1 MAQAESTSRLRPRES
16 PALLSLVI
24 PCFNEEA
31 MVPTLRAR
39 LGQLP
44 GLLGVPLEL
53 VLVDDGSSDHTLEL
67 LLEWAA
73 AEPTVKFVGFSR
85 NFGHQLAVTAG
96 LDHASGDAVVI
107 MDADLQDPPEVIV
120 EMLAR
125 YRQGYDVVYGRREQ
139 RAGESA
145 FKRFTA
151 WAFYRL
157 MRAFVMKEL
166 PADAGDFRLVSRP
179 CLDALNRMRETHR
192 FLRGMVTWVG
202 FPQTAVTYT
211 RAGRAAGET
220 KYPFHKM
227 LRFAITAALS
237 FSPAPLRLSF
247 LLATLL
253 TLGGLGYGAW
263 ALWSSWAPGG
273 NAVSALIVLVC
284 LVGGALFFA
293 LGIQGEYLARV
304 LEEVKG
310 RPLYLVAT
318 RANCDAPARAADVA
332 GLRAAARRHGD

>member
-1 MAQAESTSRLRPRES
+1 MAQVQSTSRRRPRDN

-24 PCFNEEA
+24 PCFNEA
-31 MVPTLRAR
+31 PMIPTLRER

-44 GLLGVPLEL
+44 ATLGVPVEL
-53 VLVDDGSSDHTLEL
+53 VLVDDGSSDQTLDL

-73 AEPTVKFVGFSR
+73 ASPAVKVVGFSR

-125 YRQGYDVVYGRREQ
+125 YREGYDVVYGQRET

-145 FKRFTA
+145 FKRCSA
-151 WAFYRL
+151 WLFYRL
-157 MRAFVMKEL
+157 MRAFVMKDL
-166 PADAGDFRLVSRP
+166 PPDTGDFRLVSRP
-179 CLDALNRMRETHR
+179 CLDALGRMRETHR

-202 FPQTAVTYT
+202 FPQTAVKYA

-263 ALWSSWAPGG
+263 AFLWSSWAPGG
-273 NAVSALIVLVC
+273 GAASALIVLVC
-284 LVGGALFFA
+284 LVGAAILFA

-304 LEEVKG
+304 LEEAKG

-318 RANCDAPARAADVA
+318 RANCAAPPDADRARS
-332 GLRAAARRHGD
+332 